1 LEVLSGA
8 AGPKV
13 YCIATGATAPTQ
25 AECTANIGYYFD
37 TDHCVQCNDD
47 LKSCGPT
54 TGTDALTC
62 WAGVAKT
69 GSLCTYAAT
78 TSYVSGFDTP
88 YDNSA
93 AAPSVLNGYYYEATG
108 FI

>member
-1 LEVLSGA
+1 MCVA
-8 AGPKV
+8 AGTAAPAQAL
-13 YCIATGATAPTQ
+13 CTGNAGFFF
-25 AECTANIGYYFD
+25 N
-37 TDHCVQCNDD
+37 TDKCEQCPVD
-47 LKSCGPT
+47 LKTCGPT

-93 AAPSVLNGYYYEATG
+93 ATPSVLNGYYYEATG